1 MKKMWFADRWI
12 KLLMSYVRLVS
23 YSILINGQPHRPIEP
38 SRGVQQGDPLS
49 PYFFIFCA
57 EAMRS
62 LLHQTERECVLSGI
76 LISRG
81 SSTTNHLFLV
91 DDSLLFCRSNLRE
104 CKKIKEVLNCYEAA
118 SG

>member
-1 MKKMWFADRWI
+1 
-12 KLLMSYVRLVS
+12 
-23 YSILINGQPHRPIEP
+23 
-38 SRGVQQGDPLS
+38 
-49 PYFFIFCA
+49 
-57 EAMRS
+57 
-62 LLHQTERECVLSGI
+62 VLSGI